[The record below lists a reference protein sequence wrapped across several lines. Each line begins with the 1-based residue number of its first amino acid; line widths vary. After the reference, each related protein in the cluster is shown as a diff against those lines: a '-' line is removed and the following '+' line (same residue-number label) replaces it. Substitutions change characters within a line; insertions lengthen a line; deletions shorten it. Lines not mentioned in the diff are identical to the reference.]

1 MDQVVPY
8 VATPRTNYLDFL
20 LIWHSRVLRKN
31 SISKIHEITAV
42 QKKKVGWE
50 GIQPPNYWTQTSFKI
65 REIVIKFVFY
75 LDD

>member
-42 QKKKVGWE
+42 QKKKLDGKE
-50 GIQPPNYWTQTSFKI
+50 FNLQTTGHKHLSKSG
-65 REIVIKFVFY
+65 K
-75 LDD
+75 L

>member
-42 QKKKVGWE
+42 QKKKSWMGR
-50 GIQPPNYWTQTSFKI
+50 NSTSKL
-65 REIVIKFVFY
+65 
-75 LDD
+75 LDTNIFQNQGNCD